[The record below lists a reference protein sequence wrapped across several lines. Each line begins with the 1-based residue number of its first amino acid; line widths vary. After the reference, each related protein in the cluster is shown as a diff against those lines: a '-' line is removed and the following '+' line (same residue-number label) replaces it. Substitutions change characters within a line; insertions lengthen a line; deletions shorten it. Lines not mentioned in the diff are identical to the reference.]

1 MAKKFENDTE
11 SNTQPADVAKT
22 EFENLLEEFRIGLVK
37 LGLKG
42 IDDLNHKRVTN
53 PNDFYNSLTALYN
66 AVKN

>member
-1 MAKKFENDTE
+1 MAKKFETDTE
-11 SNTQPADVAKT
+11 SNTQPADVAKN
-22 EFENLLEEFRIGLVK
+22 EFENLLEEFRIELVK